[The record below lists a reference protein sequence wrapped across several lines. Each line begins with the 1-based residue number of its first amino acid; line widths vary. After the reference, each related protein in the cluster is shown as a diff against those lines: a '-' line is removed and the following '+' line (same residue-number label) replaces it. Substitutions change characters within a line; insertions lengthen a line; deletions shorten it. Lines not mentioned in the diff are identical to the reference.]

1 MKYSVRKFTALL
13 LALVMVLS
21 IAPLDAVASVFSAY
35 EANIVVDTSESVQIS
50 EAIVTSKVT
59 SKDGFSAEV
68 SSIDD
73 ILPADGWVGFSEA
86 KKEEEE
92 QTETKGPMLFATKGT
107 RGVSTAPTRREVGRY
122 NITVYDAN
130 GDEWQPGPGETVDVR
145 VRLSSPLELN
155 PGGQLMLVHD
165 PDGKAEDVPATFYK
179 NTEGKLSGFA
189 FEADGFSVYA
199 VVEVGA
205 DARLK
210 VIFQSNGEEIAS
222 MLVKENDIADNAT
235 QTFDTV
241 VYDPG
246 VGDLPAGTV

>member
-21 IAPLDAVASVFSAY
+21 IAPLDAVASVFSTY

-86 KKEEEE
+86 KKQEEE

-130 GDEWQPGPGETVDVR
+130 GDEWQPGPGETVDVPS
-145 VRLSSPLELN
+145 LAPAPGIQPL
-155 PGGQLMLVHD
+155 
-165 PDGKAEDVPATFYK
+165 KK
-179 NTEGKLSGFA
+179 
-189 FEADGFSVYA
+189 
-199 VVEVGA
+199 
-205 DARLK
+205 
-210 VIFQSNGEEIAS
+210 IFQEAIFLQA
-222 MLVKENDIADNAT
+222 VKRNSH
-235 QTFDTV
+235 
-241 VYDPG
+241 PS
-246 VGDLPAGTV
+246 P

>member
-86 KKEEEE
+86 KKQEEEPKKQE
-92 QTETKGPMLFATKGT
+92 EKKPAEKP
-107 RGVSTAPTRREVGRY
+107 SPAPEPPADDAPSPQFK
-122 NITVYDAN
+122 YD
-130 GDEWQPGPGETVDVR
+130 PKT
-145 VRLSSPLELN
+145 
-155 PGGQLMLVHD
+155 GQLSL
-165 PDGKAEDVPATFYK
+165 
-179 NTEGKLSGFA
+179 
-189 FEADGFSVYA
+189 FS
-199 VVEVGA
+199 
-205 DARLK
+205 DDD
-210 VIFQSNGEEIAS
+210 
-222 MLVKENDIADNAT
+222 M
-235 QTFDTV
+235 
-241 VYDPG
+241 
-246 VGDLPAGTV
+246 